1 MIEEV
6 RIETQV
12 GQDLEA
18 GPEVESCKKRA
29 SILIKFMTA
38 YSRGHTTP
46 SDVWHS
52 YWSLFKKNTLTYGE
66 LYVGIFSVDVSSV
79 QMTQVVSNSQEA
91 NQHSSILEVFMGI
104 N

>member
-6 RIETQV
+6 GIETQV
-12 GQDLEA
+12 RQDLEA

-29 SILIKFMTA
+29 SILIKFVTT
-38 YSRGHTTP
+38 YSGSHTTP

-52 YWSLFKKNTLTYGE
+52 YRSLFKKNTLTYGG
-66 LYVGIFSVDVSSV
+66 LYVGIFLVDVSSV

-91 NQHSSILEVFMGI
+91 NQHSSILGVFMGI

>member
-1 MIEEV
+1 MIKEV

-46 SDVWHS
+46 SDV
-52 YWSLFKKNTLTYGE
+52 
-66 LYVGIFSVDVSSV
+66 
-79 QMTQVVSNSQEA
+79 
-91 NQHSSILEVFMGI
+91 
-104 N
+104 